1 MIGALRASTKLR
13 TVALLGIP
21 SAITLCIGLVA
32 SHTEAAEPDATPPS
46 QANQYLPPISDL
58 MIATIQPR
66 HRRLWQAAQEKN
78 WAFAAYELGNLRAA
92 FKRLGEAYPTEHD
105 IPFPDMISS
114 VTEQPLEEINTAI
127 EAKDEVG
134 FTKAYADLTTA
145 CNACHQ
151 ALNYGVVVIRTPS
164 GKSDSDQ
171 DFTTT
176 EP

>member
-1 MIGALRASTKLR
+1 MIGALRASAGR
-13 TVALLGIP
+13 RSVALLAIP
-21 SAITLCIGLVA
+21 STITLCIGLAA
-32 SHTEAAEPDATPPS
+32 SPADAAEPDATSPS
-46 QANQYLPPISDL
+46 QANQYLPSISDL

-66 HRRLWQAAQEKN
+66 HSRLWQAAQKKN
-78 WAFAAYELGNLRAA
+78 WAFAAYELGNLRGA

-114 VTEQPLEEINTAI
+114 VTEQPFEEINTAI

-134 FTKAYADLTTA
+134 FTKAYADLTTG

-151 ALNYGVVVIRTPS
+151 ALNHGVVVIRTPTGAS
-164 GKSDSDQ
+164 VSDQ
-171 DFTTT
+171 DFTT

>member
-1 MIGALRASTKLR
+1 MIGALRASASR
-13 TVALLGIP
+13 RSVALLAIP
-21 SAITLCIGLVA
+21 STITLCIGLAA
-32 SHTEAAEPDATPPS
+32 SPADAAEPDATSPS
-46 QANQYLPPISDL
+46 QANQYLPSISDL

-66 HRRLWQAAQEKN
+66 HNRLWQAAQKKN
-78 WAFAAYELGNLRAA
+78 WAFAAYELGNLRGA

-114 VTEQPLEEINTAI
+114 VTEQPFEEINSAI

-134 FTKAYADLTTA
+134 FIKAYADLTTG

-151 ALNYGVVVIRTPS
+151 ALNHGVVVIRTPS
-164 GKSDSDQ
+164 GTSASDQ
-171 DFTTT
+171 DFTNA